1 MKWLLHDN
9 EKENLFCSDFHY
21 KCSLLNSFT
30 LIITSAFSPS
40 DSKEWSPFITHIRIN
55 VRLQAWNKGERNVNV
70 NHRLRALF
78 SLSSGRLLYQE
89 KIDQHLFHVIF
100 KKMYLINY
108 ILVSRRKKSHNYG
121 HNEPLLKRKE
131 KKTKKIIKLT
141 LTEKHYVHKQ
151 GYDGQIHQGYRLVTS
166 PLLPHCSVHS
176 LAITDGPVK

>member
-131 KKTKKIIKLT
+131 NNKKKKSSSWRLLKNTMYINKGMMDRYIRGTDSWHHLCYHT
-141 LTEKHYVHKQ
+141 ALF
-151 GYDGQIHQGYRLVTS
+151 IH
-166 PLLPHCSVHS
+166 
-176 LAITDGPVK
+176 